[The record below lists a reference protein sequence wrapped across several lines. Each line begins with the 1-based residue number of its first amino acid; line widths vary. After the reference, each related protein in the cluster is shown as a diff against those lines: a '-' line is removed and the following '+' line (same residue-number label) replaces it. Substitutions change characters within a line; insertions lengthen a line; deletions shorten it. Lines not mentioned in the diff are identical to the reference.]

1 MTKTHFDQMAE
12 AFAEHKGVYDP
23 QTVDPDD
30 KAFIVDA
37 IKREVLS
44 DVRDEY
50 LRQAK
55 ADIQAKAKRY
65 REELLAQVELER
77 SKADIEAKNYK
88 KNLFRRAKKRLI
100 AETMGVAFCIGI
112 LVNQLTLCIPQSAG
126 AMTIAIVLSA
136 CACVLF
142 VLFET

>member
-55 ADIQAKAKRY
+55 ADVQA
-65 REELLAQVELER
+65 
-77 SKADIEAKNYK
+77 EAKNYK
-88 KNLFRRAKKRLI
+88 KNLFRGAKKRLI

-112 LVNQLTLCIPQSAG
+112 LVNQLTLCISQSAG

>member
-23 QTVDPDD
+23 QTVDPDV

-55 ADIQAKAKRY
+55 ADVQA
-65 REELLAQVELER
+65 
-77 SKADIEAKNYK
+77 EAKNYK

-112 LVNQLTLCIPQSAG
+112 LVNQLTLCISQSAG

>member
-12 AFAEHKGVYDP
+12 AFAEYKGVYDP

-55 ADIQAKAKRY
+55 ADIQAEAKRY
-65 REELLAQVELER
+65 REELLAQVKLER
-77 SKADIEAKNYK
+77 SKARTEAKNYK
-88 KNLFRRAKKRLI
+88 KNLFRKARKRLI
-100 AETMGVAFCIGI
+100 AETMGVALCIGI

-126 AMTIAIVLSA
+126 VMTIAIVLSA

>member
-55 ADIQAKAKRY
+55 ADVQA
-65 REELLAQVELER
+65 
-77 SKADIEAKNYK
+77 EAKNYK
-88 KNLFRRAKKRLI
+88 KNLFRGAKKRLI

>member
-55 ADIQAKAKRY
+55 ADVQA
-65 REELLAQVELER
+65 
-77 SKADIEAKNYK
+77 EAKNYK